1 MKKYFLLAIV
11 LLTALSCEQFKQ
23 VADIVEV
30 VPISA
35 NVKIST
41 SGTDADTPL
50 PASYTVRFINYGE
63 NFEISRTTDASGNVS
78 ADGLIPGVYTV
89 TATGE
94 SAGGGFTYYFSGS
107 LTNIN
112 ILTSGQNF
120 NIDVVSSRAGAL
132 IFKEI
137 YFNGSTGCY
146 FKDQFYE
153 IYNNSDAV
161 QYVDGL
167 GIGNILPALASTTT
181 YNWEVPDGKPEN
193 YIYLASIWQVPGDG
207 NDFPVKPGESIIIAQ
222 IAQNHTAIKPTSPV
236 DLSGA
241 EFETFI
247 VNQSVNPDNPN
258 AHNMILA
265 FDKGVFGTQ
274 WLVTVFGGAYAIFF
288 PDHEIDP
295 NGWVKPQGRTNQ
307 AYPIPIDCVV
317 DAVEIVNNATKIN
330 QKRMPTSLD
339 AGATYT
345 GATYNCNS
353 VSRKIRETT
362 KDGRHIYMDTN
373 NSTDDFQINSVAMV
387 RRNNPGV
394 PSWNTWYKK

>member
-30 VPISA
+30 VSISA
-35 NVKIST
+35 TVKISV
-41 SGTDADTPL
+41 SSTDADTPL
-50 PASYTVRFINYGE
+50 PANYNVRFINYGE
-63 NFEISRTTDASGNVS
+63 NFEISRTSDASGNVS

-112 ILTSGQNF
+112 ILTGGQNF
-120 NIDVVSSRAGAL
+120 NIEVVSSKAGAL

-137 YFNGSTGCY
+137 YFNGSTGYY

-153 IYNNSDAV
+153 IYNNSEDV

-167 GIGNILPALASTTT
+167 GIGNILPLQASTAT

-207 NDFPVKPGESIIIAQ
+207 NDFPVQPGESIIIAQ
-222 IAQNHTAIKPTSPV
+222 IAQDHTAIKPTSPV

-288 PDHEIDP
+288 PDSEIDP
-295 NGWVKPQGRTNQ
+295 NGWVQPQGRTNQ
-307 AYPIPIDCVV
+307 AYPIPIDCVT

-353 VSRKIRETT
+353 VSRKIREI
-362 KDGRHIYMDTN
+362 KEDGRHIYMDTN
-373 NSTDDFQINSVAMV
+373 NSTDDFQINAVAMV

>member
-1 MKKYFLLAIV
+1 MKKYILLAIV
-11 LLTALSCEQFKQ
+11 LLTAISCEQFKQ

-30 VPISA
+30 APISA
-35 NVKIST
+35 NVKISA
-41 SGTDADTPL
+41 SNLEPDIPL
-50 PASYTVRFINYGE
+50 PSNYTVRFINYDE
-63 NFEISRTTDASGNVS
+63 NFEVTKTTDASGNVS
-78 ADGLIPGVYTV
+78 TNDLIPGVYTV

-94 SAGGGFTYYFSGS
+94 STASGFTYYFSGS

-112 ILTSGQNF
+112 ILTGGQNF
-120 NIDVVSSRAGAL
+120 NIDVVSSKAGAL
-132 IFKEI
+132 ILKEI
-137 YFNGSTGCY
+137 YFNGSTGYY
-146 FKDQFYE
+146 FKDQLYE
-153 IYNNSDAV
+153 IYNNSETV

-167 GIGNILPALASTTT
+167 GIGNILPMMASTAT
-181 YNWEVPDGKPEN
+181 YIWEMPDGKPEN

-207 NDFPVKPGESIIIAQ
+207 NDFPVQPGESIIIAQ

-295 NGWVKPQGRTNQ
+295 NGWVKPQGRNNQ

-317 DAVEIVNNATKIN
+317 DAVEIVNNATRIN

-353 VSRKIRETT
+353 VSRKIRET
-362 KDGRHIYMDTN
+362 KEDGRHIYMDTN
-373 NSTDDFQINSVAMV
+373 NSTDDFQINDVAMV
-387 RRNNPGV
+387 RRNNAGV
-394 PSWNTWYKK
+394 PSWNTWYNK

>member
-1 MKKYFLLAIV
+1 MKKYILIAIV
-11 LLTALSCEQFKQ
+11 LLTSISCEQFKQ
-23 VADIVEV
+23 VAEIEEV
-30 VPISA
+30 TPISA
-35 NVKIST
+35 NVKISAAGI
-41 SGTDADTPL
+41 SADTPL
-50 PASYTVRFINYGE
+50 PSSYTVRFINYGE
-63 NFEISRTTDASGNVS
+63 NFEISKTTDASGNVS
-78 ADGLIPGVYTV
+78 TSDLIPGVYTV

-112 ILTSGQNF
+112 ILTGGQNF
-120 NIDVVSSRAGAL
+120 NIEVASSKAGAL
-132 IFKEI
+132 ILKEI
-137 YFNGSTGCY
+137 YFNGSTGYY

-153 IYNNSDAV
+153 IYNNSEEV
-161 QYVDGL
+161 QYADGM
-167 GIGNILPALASTTT
+167 GIGNILPTQASTAT

-207 NDFPVKPGESIIIAQ
+207 NDFPVKPGESIVIAQ

-274 WLVTVFGGAYAIFF
+274 WLVTVFGGAYAIFM
-288 PDHEIDP
+288 PDKEIDP
-295 NGWVKPQGRTNQ
+295 NGWVKPQGKSDQ
-307 AYPIPIDCVV
+307 AYPIPIDCVL

-330 QKRMPTSLD
+330 QKRMPTNLD
-339 AGATYT
+339 AGATFT

-353 VSRKIRETT
+353 VSRKIRET
-362 KDGRHIYMDTN
+362 KADGRHIYMDTN
-373 NSTDDFQINSVAMV
+373 NSSDDFQLNSVAMV

>member
-1 MKKYFLLAIV
+1 MKKYILIAIV
-11 LLTALSCEQFKQ
+11 LLTSISCEQFKQ
-23 VADIVEV
+23 VAEIEEV
-30 VPISA
+30 TPISA
-35 NVKIST
+35 NVKISAAGI
-41 SGTDADTPL
+41 SADTPL
-50 PASYTVRFINYGE
+50 PSSYTVRFINYGE
-63 NFEISRTTDASGNVS
+63 NFEISKTTDASGNVS
-78 ADGLIPGVYTV
+78 TSDLIPGVYTV

-112 ILTSGQNF
+112 ILTGGQNF
-120 NIDVVSSRAGAL
+120 NIEVASSKAGAL
-132 IFKEI
+132 ILKEI
-137 YFNGSTGCY
+137 YFNGSTGYY

-153 IYNNSDAV
+153 IYNNSEEV
-161 QYVDGL
+161 QYADGM
-167 GIGNILPALASTTT
+167 GIGNILPTQASTAT

-207 NDFPVKPGESIIIAQ
+207 NDFPVKPGESIVIAQ

-274 WLVTVFGGAYAIFF
+274 WLVTVFGGAYAIFM
-288 PDHEIDP
+288 PDKEIDP
-295 NGWVKPQGRTNQ
+295 NGWVKPQGKSDQ
-307 AYPIPIDCVV
+307 AYPIPIDCVL

-330 QKRMPTSLD
+330 QKRMPTNLD
-339 AGATYT
+339 AGATFT

-353 VSRKIRETT
+353 VSRKIRET
-362 KDGRHIYMDTN
+362 KADGRHIYMDTN
-373 NSTDDFQINSVAMV
+373 NSSDDFQINNEAMV

>member
-1 MKKYFLLAIV
+1 
-11 LLTALSCEQFKQ
+11 
-23 VADIVEV
+23 
-30 VPISA
+30 
-35 NVKIST
+35 
-41 SGTDADTPL
+41 
-50 PASYTVRFINYGE
+50 
-63 NFEISRTTDASGNVS
+63 
-78 ADGLIPGVYTV
+78 LIPGVYTV

-112 ILTSGQNF
+112 ILTGGQTF
-120 NIDVVSSRAGAL
+120 NIEVVSSKAGAL
-132 IFKEI
+132 ILKEI
-137 YFNGSTGCY
+137 YFNGSTGYY

-153 IYNNSDAV
+153 IYNNSDDV
-161 QYVDGL
+161 QYADGM
-167 GIGNILPALASTTT
+167 GIGNIIPSLASTAT

-274 WLVTVFGGAYAIFF
+274 WLVTVFGGAYAIFM
-288 PDHEIDP
+288 PDTEIDP
-295 NGWVKPQGRTNQ
+295 NGWVKPQGKSDQ
-307 AYPIPIDCVV
+307 AYPIPIDCVL

-353 VSRKIRETT
+353 VSRKIRET
-362 KDGRHIYMDTN
+362 KEDGRHIYMDTN
-373 NSTDDFQINSVAMV
+373 NSSDDFQLNSVAMV

-394 PSWNTWYKK
+394 PSWNTWYKQ